1 MILDQ
6 MAAAWMEEHWE
17 APRIAESDH
26 VGLSGVEIDVHNPII
41 RDAVARHL
49 RPVNPRTLLRIKD

>member
-1 MILDQ
+1 